1 MRNFFQKLLSSTPQ
15 REATRVPDGQRVY
28 AVGDIH
34 GYAKLFWDPISA
46 DCDAILRY
54 LVKGHIILAYIP
66 EVLVKVR
73 VGGREYLFARSHYP

>member
-15 REATRVPDGQRVY
+15 REATRVPVGQRVY

-54 LVKGHIILAYIP
+54 LVKLA
-66 EVLVKVR
+66 LS
-73 VGGREYLFARSHYP
+73 REGPYHTCLYS